1 MWKATIFSFIL
12 PNDSVDCK
20 SKIKKKILAC
30 PENVSGPTGVIFRSH
45 KRRTLR
51 EKENWLWVF
60 KKKKEEKKKKNKKRE
75 RERCTWDLPEINRL
89 PISRILLRNK
99 IFSHFCWGTNSFPHP
114 YPFMPR
120 VPPYRHQRGVFL
132 LIMTTVTII
141 CAKSVHHQLPVAYT
155 CSNFFFFLFVCFYFG
170 LVNNKNIDF
179 FFSSPAS
186 SLGRI
191 TVSIKSKK
199 KQSFVYL
206 SWLTVPVR
214 SKGEGTEP
222 PE

>member
-1 MWKATIFSFIL
+1 MTLWTINQRL
-12 PNDSVDCK
+12 
-20 SKIKKKILAC
+20 KKYILAC

-60 KKKKEEKKKKNKKRE
+60 KKEKKKRRRTTRRERE

-99 IFSHFCWGTNSFPHP
+99 IFSHFYWGTNSFPHP
-114 YPFMPR
+114 YSFMPR

-155 CSNFFFFLFVCFYFG
+155 CSNFLLFSFCLFLFW
-170 LVNNKNIDF
+170 
-179 FFSSPAS
+179 
-186 SLGRI
+186 
-191 TVSIKSKK
+191 VS
-199 KQSFVYL
+199 
-206 SWLTVPVR
+206 
-214 SKGEGTEP
+214 
-222 PE
+222 